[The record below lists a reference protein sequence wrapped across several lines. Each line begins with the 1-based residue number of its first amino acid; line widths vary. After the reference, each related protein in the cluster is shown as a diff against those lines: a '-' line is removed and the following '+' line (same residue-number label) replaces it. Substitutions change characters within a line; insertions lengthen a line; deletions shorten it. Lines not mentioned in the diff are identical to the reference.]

1 MNKEEATTFVIQELT
16 KHHSRNEIVIKLCQQ
31 MSMDWQGAEQF
42 VREVENRN
50 ARTIAARQGPFLLLL
65 ALGILI
71 VGLGM
76 TIYSGLFFFQFNQLG
91 AAEKVFEL
99 NLIYYR
105 GAALLTGLGM
115 IVGGGIGL
123 WNSIS
128 ALLAKEP

>member
-16 KHHSRNEIVIKLCQQ
+16 RHHSRNEIVIQLCQN
-31 MSMDWQGAEQF
+31 MSMDWQQAEQF
-42 VREVENRN
+42 VRDVETGN
-50 ARTIAARQGPFLLLL
+50 ARTIAARQSPFLLAL

-71 VGLGM
+71 VGIGM
-76 TIYSGLFFFQFNQLG
+76 TIYAGLFFIQFNQLG

-123 WNSIS
+123 WNSLS
-128 ALLAKEP
+128 ALLGNEP